1 LNRTDDGEKLYRD
14 FGITARGLVELGAL
28 AHVAD
33 DAFSSTYKRRVV
45 SLAKMT
51 AFYLKRDLVKSK
63 ERTSN
68 WEGDLS
74 DKMVHCERHDVNGR
88 SGD

>member
-1 LNRTDDGEKLYRD
+1 LYRD
-14 FGITARGLVELGAL
+14 FGITTRGLVELGAL

-33 DAFSSTYKRRVV
+33 DNFSSIYKRRVV

-51 AFYLKRDLVKSK
+51 TLYLEYNLVKSK

-68 WEGDLS
+68 WEATLN
-74 DKMVHCERHDVNGR
+74 DKMVQCELPNVMQENFD
-88 SGD
+88 